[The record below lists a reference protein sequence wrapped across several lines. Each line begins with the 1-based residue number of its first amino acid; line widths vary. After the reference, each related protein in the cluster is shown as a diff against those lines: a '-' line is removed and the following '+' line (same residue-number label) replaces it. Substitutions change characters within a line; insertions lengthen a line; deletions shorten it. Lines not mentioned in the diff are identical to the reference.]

1 MSSPDPSDNPQA
13 QHLVQRWNAVH
24 EGAGEAI
31 DWVLTTSKTAPRL
44 EQEAPSLVEKLRRAR
59 NQAQR
64 LAVAAARPMTVGLFG
79 LSQAGKS
86 YLISALAADRQGK
99 LETRFDGECLDFLQH
114 INPPGGGSEATGLVT
129 RFTRTSIDTP
139 HGYPI
144 KLTLMTEADI
154 IKVLGNSFFNDFDR
168 EKVSLPTD
176 GDHVLAVLKELAKRR
191 QGAPVPGMSA
201 DEVVDLQDYFQERFA
216 ASMAP
221 LKADYWPH
229 AVELAPCL
237 APQDRARLFAIL
249 WGEIPELTQTY
260 QLLRGALEKLSFAR
274 VVHAPLDA
282 LVERTP
288 NGGLTQANSIMS
300 VAILQRLGSS
310 ADDTLQV
317 CPWRD
322 GEPGKVVP
330 IARALLAA
338 LTAEIAFPLVEKPK
352 SAVFEK
358 VDVLDFPGYRGRLK
372 LQSLNDVRAQV
383 KRDDV
388 NPVTELV
395 LRGKVAYLFERYT
408 DNQEMN
414 LLIVCTPSDKQ
425 SDVQD
430 VGPVLERWINKT
442 QGATA
447 EERARR
453 RSGLVWA
460 ITMFDKTLTD
470 ALPQS
475 EDQLRMRWGDK
486 GLMNRTLLE
495 RFGNYP
501 WMGEW
506 APGAPFNQVFLVR
519 KPGWAVSFIKI
530 EQGHELG
537 LNDKDR
543 GKLELMRRTFIE
555 DATVRRHVHEPEQA
569 WDAMLALD
577 EGGLARL
584 SAYLETVADVQ
595 FKLERIAEQLDQTV
609 KSLNEAEL
617 GRYFQREG
625 EEEVVRKQKI
635 AQELIGQ
642 LKRRA
647 SLIGELLF
655 RLEPSAESL
664 KMRYLRAEAED
675 VEGASGHAPAGGG
688 TAPPPVPAAP
698 DGLIDLDLDLGDLS
712 ALGGLAAEAPMQ
724 QATTVP
730 SAAPTAT
737 ETRFAHAV
745 MQEWIKHL
753 RELPDDGAM
762 LGFLGFGKAFME
774 SLVDE
779 LICGADR
786 LRLQQRLA
794 DVTSRAERDPSVR
807 RGRIVE
813 RQVLAVRTVITDYI
827 AWLGNDSM
835 PLEQRANSP
844 TGRGR
849 KLFQP
854 PLTISE
860 GALLPDLPEQPLNFT
875 ALYLLDWMDALG
887 RLVVGN
893 AGHSASR
900 EITVEQNL
908 ALGTI
913 IRLIEGKASRPA
925 VLPAAPDGQA

>member
-1 MSSPDPSDNPQA
+1 MTMPSAPDNPQA
-13 QHLVQRWNAVH
+13 QHLVQRWKEVYQ
-24 EGAGEAI
+24 GAGAAI

-129 RFTRTSIDTP
+129 RFTRTRIETP

-144 KLTLMTEADI
+144 RLTLMTEADI

-176 GDHVLAVLKELAKRR
+176 GDHVLAVLRELAKRR
-191 QGAPVPGMSA
+191 QGVPVPGMSA
-201 DEVVDLQDYFQERFA
+201 DDVVDLQDYFQERFA

-249 WGEIPELTQTY
+249 WGEIPDLTQTY
-260 QLLRGALEKLSFAR
+260 QLLRGALEQLSFAQ
-274 VVHAPLDA
+274 VVHAPLSA
-282 LVERTP
+282 LVEHTQK
-288 NGGLTQANSIMS
+288 GLTQANSIMS

-317 CPWRD
+317 CPWHD
-322 GEPGKVVP
+322 GEPGKVAP

-338 LTAEIAFPLVEKPK
+338 LTAEIAFPLVEEPRSK
-352 SAVFEK
+352 VFHG

-372 LQSLNDVRAQV
+372 LQSLDDVRAQV

-519 KPGWAVSFIKI
+519 KPGWAVSFLKI
-530 EQGHELG
+530 QQGHELG
-537 LNDKDR
+537 LNDNDR
-543 GKLELMRRTFIE
+543 DKLELMRQTFIE
-555 DATVRRHVHEPEQA
+555 DATVQRHVHEPEQA
-569 WDAMLALD
+569 WDAMLALN
-577 EGGLARL
+577 EGGMARL
-584 SAYLETVADVQ
+584 SAYLETVADVHL
-595 FKLERIAEQLDQTV
+595 KLERIAEQVDHTV
-609 KSLNEAEL
+609 QSLNEAEL
-617 GRYFQREG
+617 GRYFQLEG
-625 EEEVVRKQKI
+625 EEEVARKQKI
-635 AQELIGQ
+635 AQELIGR

-675 VEGASGHAPAGGG
+675 AEAAPGNASAGG
-688 TAPPPVPAAP
+688 TIPSPVPAAP
-698 DGLIDLDLDLGDLS
+698 DGLIDLNLGDLS

-724 QATTVP
+724 QVTTVP
-730 SAAPTAT
+730 TTAPTAT

-753 RELPDDGAM
+753 RALPDDGAV

-813 RQVLAVRTVITDYI
+813 RQVLAVRMVITDYI
-827 AWLGNDSM
+827 AWLGNDSL

-844 TGRGR
+844 TGMGR

-854 PLTISE
+854 PPAISE
-860 GALLPDLPEQPLNFT
+860 GALPVLPDQPLNFT

-893 AGHSASR
+893 AGHSARR

-908 ALGTI
+908 ALGAI
-913 IRLIEGKASRPA
+913 IRLIEGGASRPA
-925 VLPAAPDGQA
+925 VMPAAPDGQA